1 MEDLV
6 SNLFKTKAINACEAN
21 KPFWYTSGKIGVY
34 FINAEFLY
42 GSEEASKNLL
52 ANIDEELS
60 DHETL
65 PKKVFDE
72 VAAQYNSNEIYKF
85 TIDTLIKSIK
95 ENINIDE
102 VDYISGGERR
112 DWVFSNVVAYLL
124 NKPHLTVF
132 KDLSILV
139 SNHDFTT
146 TEKIDNLEGKKCLH
160 ISDLINTAASY
171 VRAWI
176 PIIENLGG
184 KMEWTATI
192 VDRMQ
197 GGTEILADHGVTTY
211 SLVKVDKEVFKTAL
225 EKGAISQEQYG
236 MIDKYLDNPD
246 ETMTEFL
253 KAHPEFIRES
263 LKGTGK
269 TLTRVKKCLEEDI
282 YGIANLFNDE
292 TV

>member
-1 MEDLV
+1 MEDLI

-60 DHETL
+60 DHQTL

-72 VAAQYNSNEIYKF
+72 VLAQYNSNEIYKF
-85 TIDTLIKSIK
+85 TIDTLINTIK
-95 ENINIDE
+95 TNINVDE
-102 VDYISGGERR
+102 IDYISGGERR
-112 DWVFSNVVAYLL
+112 DWVFSNIVAFLL
-124 NKPHLTVF
+124 KKPHLTVF

-139 SNHDFTT
+139 SNYDFTI
-146 TEKIDNLEGKKCLH
+146 TEEITDLQDKKCLH

-176 PIIENLGG
+176 PIIEKLGG

-197 GGTEILADHGVTTY
+197 GGADVLNGFGVTTY
-211 SLVKVDKEVFKTAL
+211 SLVKVDRDVFKTAL
-225 EKGAISQEQYG
+225 EKGAISQEQYE
-236 MIDKYLDNPD
+236 MIDRYLDNPD
-246 ETMTEFL
+246 KTMIEFL
-253 KAHPEFIRES
+253 KAHPEFIKDS
-263 LKGTGK
+263 LNGTGK
-269 TLTRVKKCLEEDI
+269 TLTRVKKFLDEDI
-282 YGIANLFNDE
+282 YGIADLLKSE
-292 TV
+292 I